1 MADSKQT
8 SDAAQTGPGTKVT
21 SLSPKSPYVPAP
33 KPSRIGPRSS
43 VCLYTD
49 GMLYASRMHYTPS
62 THNTRDI

>member
-33 KPSRIGPRSS
+33 KPTATSPSGSTQSSSRGKQ
-43 VCLYTD
+43 
-49 GMLYASRMHYTPS
+49 G
-62 THNTRDI
+62 